1 MKTQRAARVL
11 RAVLVLALSVP
22 ALVSAAVI
30 GSSLQAKLAS
40 AQPADALGVVIVSF
54 HDHDAGLTGAHLD
67 VLRGVGITVGQRLP
81 NLGMAAFPA
90 TAAQVQALAAHPAI
104 RSIFLNDALEWTIH
118 QGRVLTG
125 VERVETYAPFTA
137 GNGGLPLSG
146 KGNFSVVINDSGIDA
161 THADLMFGEHVIQ
174 NVQIVTDANSP
185 NSVVEV
191 DPALYGFTPLGYVE
205 DVPNTDTHIGHGTHC
220 AGIVGGNGVRSGG
233 KFMGVA
239 PGAKLIGTGSGAVQ
253 YILAALGG
261 FEWSF
266 ANRARYNIRVISNSW
281 GSSGAFNPDDPINI
295 ATKKLADRNVVI
307 VFAAGNDG
315 PAPDTHN
322 PYAKA
327 PWVISVAAGRK
338 EGGLASFSSRGTPKA
353 QRLANSDPHD
363 DYDAPTITAP
373 GAGREFET
381 NASKFTSFLVAA
393 RSSSN
398 LVANGLTSDTELA
411 PAEIPFYTQIHGTSM
426 ACPHIAG
433 VVALMLEANPV
444 LTPAQVKS
452 ILVATAS
459 RMPGYDEWEVG
470 AGFVNALAAVD
481 QARNLS
487 TPYAVLGRTSWN
499 TAVTITRDP
508 TEAQQID
515 YAPTATP
522 GPDSPNARAFNVDSG
537 VSILE
542 VTMDYAR
549 SLEASLGN
557 ILILRL
563 YAPDGTQY
571 SNAGSVLFFT
581 EEPRRYLRIV
591 NPQPGRWVA
600 EARGARGLA
609 AAPQASSPVALAVSD
624 DVLFSIDR
632 TRYNLAAG
640 AANDIS
646 GNPYQ
651 TEILIALKFRFMDTA
666 GNGSFQPS
674 TAVNRLEFARLLGDN
689 TPLRQATGGT
699 IFSDVSAT
707 YQPLAAAIVADGA
720 TLRHWDYS
728 VAGLLAA
735 SGTQFKPNANIT
747 RLEVAIAFVRALG
760 YDAQARALD
769 GSIVTAKDAAGNRV
783 AVADLLD
790 IPANQRGYAQLAL
803 DKGFVTPKFTT
814 LGAPL
819 FAKTGN
825 VTRAEMASGVVAF
838 RDFFSLQ

>member
-1 MKTQRAARVL
+1 MKMPKPARRL
-11 RAVLVLALSVP
+11 IALFGLLLALPSFVT
-22 ALVSAAVI
+22 AAVI
-30 GSSLQAKLAS
+30 GSSLQGKLAT
-40 AQPADALGVVIVSF
+40 ALPTDAVGFVIVAF
-54 HDHDAGLTGAHLD
+54 HDNDAGLGAAHLE
-67 VLRGVGITVGQRLP
+67 VLRNLGVTTGQRLP
-81 NLGMAAFPA
+81 QLGMVAFPA
-90 TAAQVQALAAHPAI
+90 TAAQVHALAGHSAV
-104 RSIFLNDALEWTIH
+104 RSVFLNDPLAWTIH

-137 GNGGLPLSG
+137 ANGGLPLSG
-146 KGNFSVVINDSGIDA
+146 KGNFSVVVNDSGIDA
-161 THADLMFGEHVIQ
+161 THADLAYGEHVIQ

-185 NSVVEV
+185 NAVVEV
-191 DPALYGFTPLGYVE
+191 DPSLNGFTPLTFVE
-205 DVPNTDTHIGHGTHC
+205 NVPNTDTHIGHGTHC
-220 AGIVGGNGVRSGG
+220 AGIIGGNGVRSGG

-239 PGAKLIGTGSGAVQ
+239 PGAKLIGLGSGAVQ

-261 FEWSF
+261 FEWTL

-295 ATKKLADRNVVI
+295 ASKRLADRNVVV
-307 VFAAGNDG
+307 VFAAGNEG

-353 QRLANSDPHD
+353 QRLANGDPHD
-363 DYDAPTITAP
+363 DFDAPTITAP

-381 NASKFTSFLVAA
+381 NASKFTSYLVATRA
-393 RSSSN
+393 ATN
-398 LVANGLTSDTELA
+398 LVANGLTSDLELST
-411 PAEIPFYTQIHGTSM
+411 AEIPFYTQIHGTSM
-426 ACPHIAG
+426 ACPHVAG
-433 VVALMLEANPV
+433 IVALMLEANPT

-452 ILVATAS
+452 ILTTTAS

-481 QARNLS
+481 KAKNAS
-487 TPYAVLGRTSWN
+487 ASYAVLGRTSWN
-499 TAVTITRDP
+499 TSVAITRDP
-508 TEAQQID
+508 TETQQVD
-515 YAPTATP
+515 YAPSATP
-522 GPDSPNARAFNVDSG
+522 GPDSPNARAFNVDAG

-609 AAPQASSPVALAVSD
+609 AAPQASSPVALAVPD

-632 TRYNLAAG
+632 TRYTLGAG

-651 TEILIALKFRFMDTA
+651 SDILIALKFRYMDTA
-666 GNGSFQPS
+666 TNGSFQPS
-674 TAVNRLEFARLLGDN
+674 TVVNRLEFARILGDN
-689 TPLRQATGGT
+689 TPLRQATAGIVFG
-699 IFSDVSAT
+699 DVATT
-707 YQPLAAAIVADGA
+707 YQPLAAAAVADGA
-720 TLRHWDYS
+720 TLRHWNYS

-735 SGTQFKPNANIT
+735 SGGQFKPNTNVT
-747 RLEVAIAFVRALG
+747 RLEVAIALVRALG

-769 GSIVTAKDAAGNRV
+769 GTVVTARDAAGNTV

-790 IPANQRGYAQLAL
+790 IPADKRGYAQLAIE
-803 DKGFVTPKFTT
+803 KGFVTPKFTS

-819 FAKTGN
+819 FARDGN
-825 VTRAEMASGVVAF
+825 VTRAEMAAGIVAF